1 MSKSNDAGAGLSKR
15 YCLALDLDKDEKLI
29 AEYEHW
35 HKDVWPEIKKSI
47 IDSGI
52 TNMEIYRLEDRL
64 FMIMET
70 DDTFSFDKKAAMDAA
85 NPAVQRWE
93 ELMWKYQVA
102 IPGGNAGEKWRIMN
116 KIFSLT

>member
-1 MSKSNDAGAGLSKR
+1 MSKR

-29 AEYEHW
+29 AEYEQW
-35 HKDVWPEIKKSI
+35 HQDVWPVIKKSI
-47 IDSGI
+47 LESGI
-52 TNMEIYRLEDRL
+52 INMEIYRLEARL

-70 DDTFSFDKKAAMDAA
+70 DDKFSFDKKAAMDAA
-85 NPAVQRWE
+85 NPDVQRWE

-102 IPGGNAGEKWRIMN
+102 IPGGQPGEKWRIMN